1 MKLILFIFFTIF
13 SSIIQG
19 NYCIAQSQKKQAT
32 KHKCTSYLID
42 MSSSKIKTKNLCFT
56 VTQTDHIDANK
67 YNRPG
72 DQWDREKDYWKY
84 RIQIFDYDNKTNNNT
99 EASFYIYEDDA
110 EKTQYHCLIENLDIK
125 AIVYDKSRKSW
136 QIVLLQ
142 NNKYSIISS
151 YAGYKIID
159 AFKK

>member
-1 MKLILFIFFTIF
+1 MET
-13 SSIIQG
+13 
-19 NYCIAQSQKKQAT
+19 
-32 KHKCTSYLID
+32 
-42 MSSSKIKTKNLCFT
+42 SKIKVKNLCFS

-84 RIQIFDYDNKTNNNT
+84 RIQIFDYDNKTNDNT

-125 AIVYDKSRKSW
+125 AIVYDKNRKSW
-136 QIVLLQ
+136 QIVLLR
-142 NNKYSIISS
+142 NNKYSISSS